1 VPLNVVQEVCLV
13 QEEEEVPLQLR
24 IEKYRRVVVVI
35 AIIDWSEAFRSGGW
49 KISCEK
55 NIN

>member
-1 VPLNVVQEVCLV
+1 VVQEVCLV

>member
-35 AIIDWSEAFRSGGW
+35 AIID
-49 KISCEK
+49 
-55 NIN
+55 